1 MMKIISTQIITTDG
15 QAASLSNAFANNL
28 SPIIYR
34 IIKNVNYRI
43 IQSGG
48 FPGKLRGLLMKVD
61 LINMLQHLIMLTRIY
76 LIYQHQT
83 LLFLLLHLILLMVYL
98 LERKV
103 RVLV

>member
-1 MMKIISTQIITTDG
+1 MMKIISTQIITTDE
-15 QAASLSNAFANNL
+15 QVASLSNAFANNL

-61 LINMLQHLIMLTRIY
+61 LINMLQHLIMLTRI
-76 LIYQHQT
+76 
-83 LLFLLLHLILLMVYL
+83 
-98 LERKV
+98 
-103 RVLV
+103 